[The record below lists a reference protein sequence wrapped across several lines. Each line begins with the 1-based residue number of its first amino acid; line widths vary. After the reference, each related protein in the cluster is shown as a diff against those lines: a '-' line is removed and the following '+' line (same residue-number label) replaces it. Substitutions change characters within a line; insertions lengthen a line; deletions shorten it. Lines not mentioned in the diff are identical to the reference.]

1 MNLIPVIMSGGS
13 GSRLWPQ
20 SRSLYPKQFLP
31 LFNKQTMLQ
40 NTVARLDGLDSVS
53 APLVIANE
61 EHRFLVAEQF
71 RQMGRKAS
79 AIILEPVGRNTAPA
93 VALAAL
99 KAIAVSE
106 EQDPLLLVLAAD
118 HVIKDVKAFHQA
130 VEAALPAGRD
140 GKLVTF
146 GIVPTHPETGYGYIK
161 ALNHKD
167 TKTQSFSSDKP
178 KETFV
183 RPAGMTDVSGLSGT
197 NPVPLCLCGEKIMP
211 VEQFVEKPDLET
223 AQGYLALGDYYWNSG
238 IFLFKASRYLEELK
252 KFRPDI
258 LEACEKAIAVQNPDL
273 DFVRLDEAAFTVC
286 PDESIDY
293 AVMEKT
299 SDAVVVPLD
308 AGWSDVGSWTSLAD
322 ICEKDKCG
330 NSVQGDVLLQDTRNT
345 YVRSEKKLI
354 ATVGVD
360 DLVIT
365 ESDDAILVAHKDRVQ
380 DVKKIVDR
388 LKAENR
394 TEVKLHRKVY
404 RPWGAYDSIDMGD
417 RFQVKRITVKPG
429 AQLSL
434 QMHHHRAE
442 HWIVVKGTALVT
454 NGDQE
459 ILLTE
464 NQSTYIPIGVVH
476 RLENPGKFD
485 LELIEVQSGGYL
497 GEDDIVRFEDTYG
510 RS

>member
-1 MNLIPVIMSGGS
+1 MTLIPVIMSGGS

-31 LFNKQTMLQ
+31 LVNDQTMLQ
-40 NTVARLDGLDSVS
+40 NTLSRLDGLDSVS
-53 APLVIANE
+53 DPLVIANE
-61 EHRFLVAEQF
+61 EHRFLVAEQI
-71 RQMGRKAS
+71 RQMGRQAS
-79 AIILEPVGRNTAPA
+79 AIILEPVGKNTAPA
-93 VALAAL
+93 VALAAM
-99 KAIAVSE
+99 KAQSLSE
-106 EQDPLLLVLAAD
+106 EKDPLLLVLAAD
-118 HVIKDVKAFHQA
+118 HVIRNVQAFHQA
-130 VEAALPAGRD
+130 IETALPAASD

-161 ALNHKD
+161 A
-167 TKTQSFSSDKP
+167 S
-178 KETFV
+178 KELIGNSEQV
-183 RPAGMTDVSGLSGT
+183 AL
-197 NPVPLCLCGEKIMP
+197 
-211 VEQFVEKPDLET
+211 VENFVEKPDLET
-223 AQGYLALGDYYWNSG
+223 AQGYLASGDYYWNSG
-238 IFLFKASRYLEELK
+238 MFLFKASRYLEELK

-258 LEACEKAIAVQNPDL
+258 LQACEKAIAVQNPDL
-273 DFVRLDEAAFTVC
+273 DFVRLDEAAFTAC

-299 SDAVVVPLD
+299 TDVVVVPLD

-322 ICEKDKCG
+322 ICEKDESG
-330 NSVQGDVLLQDTRNT
+330 NSVQGDVLLQNTRNT

-365 ESDDAILVAHKDRVQ
+365 ETDDAILVAHKDRVQ
-380 DVKKIVDR
+380 DVKKIVER

-417 RFQVKRITVKPG
+417 RFQVKHITVKPG

-442 HWIVVKGTALVT
+442 HWVVVKGTAVVT

-476 RLENPGKFD
+476 RLENPGKFN

-510 RS
+510 RA

>member
-1 MNLIPVIMSGGS
+1 MIIPVIMSGGS

-31 LFNKQTMLQ
+31 LVNEQTMLQ
-40 NTVARLDGLDSVS
+40 ETVSRLDGLDSVS

-71 RQMGRKAS
+71 RQMGRQAS

-93 VALAAL
+93 VALAAF
-99 KAIAVSE
+99 KAQAS
-106 EQDPLLLVLAAD
+106 QPTTHNDPLLLVLAAD

-130 VEAALPAGRD
+130 IEAALPAACE

-161 ALNHKD
+161 AGEQLIGRGEEGLAGKPV
-167 TKTQSFSSDKP
+167 KP
-178 KETFV
+178 KTHNSSL
-183 RPAGMTDVSGLSGT
+183 TTIYS
-197 NPVPLCLCGEKIMP
+197 

-223 AQGYLALGDYYWNSG
+223 AQGYLACGNYYWNSG
-238 IFLFKASRYLEELK
+238 MFLFKASRYLEELH

-258 LEACEKAIAVQNPDL
+258 LEACEKAIAVQNADL
-273 DFVRLDEAAFTVC
+273 DFVRLDEVAFKAC

-299 SDAVVVPLD
+299 ADAVVIPLD
-308 AGWSDVGSWTSLAD
+308 AGWSDVGSWSSLAD
-322 ICEKDKCG
+322 ICEKDESG

-354 ATVGVD
+354 ATVGVE

-394 TEVKLHRKVY
+394 TEAKLHRKVY

-429 AQLSL
+429 AKLSL

-464 NQSTYIPIGVVH
+464 NQSTYIPIGAVH

-497 GEDDIVRFEDTYG
+497 NEDDIVRFEDTYG
-510 RS
+510 RA

>member
-1 MNLIPVIMSGGS
+1 MSGGS

-31 LFNKQTMLQ
+31 LVNEQTMLQ
-40 NTVARLDGLDSVS
+40 NTISRLDGLNSVF

-71 RQMGRKAS
+71 RQMGRQAS

-99 KAIAVSE
+99 KALNHKVLVNAPENTCTSSNPDVRTEHRE
-106 EQDPLLLVLAAD
+106 EPLLLVLAAD
-118 HVIKDVKAFHQA
+118 HVIEDVKAFHQA
-130 VEAALPAGRD
+130 VEVALPAARD

-146 GIVPTHPETGYGYIK
+146 GIVPTHPESGYGYIK
-161 ALNHKD
+161 ALNHEVI
-167 TKTQSFSSDKP
+167 KTQSFSCDP
-178 KETFV
+178 QKETFV
-183 RPAGMTDVSGLSGT
+183 PS
-197 NPVPLCLCGEKIMP
+197 CLYGEKIMP
-211 VEQFVEKPDLET
+211 VESFVEKPDLET
-223 AQGYLALGDYYWNSG
+223 AQGYLASGVYYWNSG
-238 IFLFKASRYLEELK
+238 MFLFKATRYLEELE

-258 LEACEKAIAVQNPDL
+258 LEACEKAIAVQNADL
-273 DFVRLDEAAFTVC
+273 DFVRLDEALFKIC

-299 SDAVVVPLD
+299 TDAVMVALD
-308 AGWSDVGSWTSLAD
+308 AGWSDVGSWTSLAEV
-322 ICEKDKCG
+322 CEKDEAG
-330 NSVQGDVLLQDTRNT
+330 NSVQGDVFLQDTRNT
-345 YVRSEKKLI
+345 YVHSEKKLI

-360 DLVIT
+360 DLIIT

-394 TEVKLHRKVY
+394 AEVKLHRKVY

-454 NGDQE
+454 NGDQT

-464 NQSTYIPIGVVH
+464 NQSTYIPIGLVH
-476 RLENPGKFD
+476 RLENPGKLD
-485 LELIEVQSGGYL
+485 LELIEVQSGSYL

-510 RS
+510 RA